1 MEKKIA
7 EKKTI
12 TREELLKAIS
22 ELEIQ
27 LPLEGFSS
35 FLDWKESLG
44 FGRYEECANSP
55 RIPWQ
60 E

>member
-1 MEKKIA
+1 MKKKIA

-22 ELEIQ
+22 ELERQ
-27 LPLEGFSS
+27 LPIEGYSS

-44 FGRYEECANSP
+44 FGRYEEP
-55 RIPWQ
+55 KQ